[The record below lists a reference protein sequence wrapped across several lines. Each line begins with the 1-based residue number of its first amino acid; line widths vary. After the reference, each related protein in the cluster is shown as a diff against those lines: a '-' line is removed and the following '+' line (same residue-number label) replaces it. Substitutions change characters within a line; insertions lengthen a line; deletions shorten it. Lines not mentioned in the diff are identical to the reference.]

1 MELNIVGCGHLGQT
15 VAKLW
20 QRNATFSIGQVLNRS
35 ISSAQRA
42 LDWIGAGR
50 VCDSHSELTP
60 ADVWL
65 IATPDSAIAEAAA
78 LLAELDLN
86 WHHSTVLHCSGAH
99 SAALLQPLAQ
109 RGAQC
114 AAVHPIH
121 SFANPEA
128 SLKKLAGCYCA
139 AEGDPAAL
147 HTLKP
152 AFEQLGLQW
161 LTISAAQK
169 SVYHAASV
177 FACNYLTTL
186 LAAAEQCLKATD
198 IGASTEHP
206 LPVLMPLIQQTLVNI
221 DNLGP
226 QRSLSG
232 PIKRGDSELVTAQAK
247 ALATIDPDLGK
258 LYLALAEATVKLAQL
273 PADKHQLLG
282 LALDDLKRQIPNPRQ

>member
-15 VAKLW
+15 LATLW
-20 QRNATFSIGQVLNRS
+20 QNKATFTIGQVLNRGT
-35 ISSAQRA
+35 SSAQRA
-42 LDWIGAGR
+42 VDWIGAGR
-50 VCDSHSELTP
+50 VCDSPTELTP
-60 ADVWL
+60 ADIWL
-65 IATPDSAIAEAAA
+65 IATPDGAIAEAAA

-86 WHHSTVLHCSGAH
+86 WHQSTVLHCSGAH

-109 RGAQC
+109 RGANC

-128 SLKKLAGCYCA
+128 SLQKLAGCYCT

-152 AFEQLGLQW
+152 AFEQLGLHW
-161 LTISAAQK
+161 LTIKAAQK

-198 IGASTEHP
+198 IGDSAEHP
-206 LPVLMPLIQQTLVNI
+206 LPVLMPLIQQTLANI
-221 DNLGP
+221 EQLGP

-232 PIKRGDSELVTAQAK
+232 PIKRGDSELVAAQAK
-247 ALATIDPDLGK
+247 ALAATDPDLGK
-258 LYLALAEATVKLAQL
+258 LYLGLAEATLALAHL
-273 PADKHQLLG
+273 PADKNQQLR
-282 LALDDLKRQIPNPRQ
+282 LALDNLRR